1 MTYRI
6 KGRFVSDFKVDRLE
20 VDNVVGGG
28 HLGEGPVHVQLC
40 IPELHGLEESQKI
53 NPSDPLEV

>member
-28 HLGEGPVHVQLC
+28 HLGEGPVHVGIC
-40 IPELHGLEESQKI
+40 VHEHHGLEESHKI
-53 NPSDPLEV
+53 NPSGPLEV